1 MVAIIIFTFL
11 WLSYLRG
18 IFLFIYTAFI
28 LYIALRTISACFWY
42 SDNRLVLNRQ
52 NQADAHLNGHW
63 FSVLLL
69 QFVGVTSRVQRH
81 GLIDAKM
88 WSAWMTTNNIKSSF
102 RSLYVLKSFVLLFN
116 LLNTVYLLISQEHK
130 LWMRGIKTYRIIP
143 RVESISET
151 PA

>member
-1 MVAIIIFTFL
+1 MLLLYFL
-11 WLSYLRG
+11 SSDYPYLRG

-28 LYIALRTISACFWY
+28 LYIALRTISACFRY
-42 SDNRLVLNRQ
+42 SDNRLVLNGQ

-69 QFVGVTSRVQRH
+69 QFVGVTFRVQRH

-88 WSAWMTTNNIKSSF
+88 WSAWMTTNNIKSLSF
-102 RSLYVLKSFVLLFN
+102 RSLYVLKIFVLLSN

-130 LWMRGIKTYRIIP
+130 LWQRGIKKPI
-143 RVESISET
+143 E
-151 PA
+151 